1 MTNQREEI
9 MSAVQSIAGD
19 IRPAPARTA
28 VMPQGVTVDIGGINL
43 RNIGTSRT
51 DGFPRESAPAN
62 DAQLRQARRQDC
74 RRRNVLRLLGVFLTF
89 MGIFPLYLVDV
100 LPDALDA
107 FALWVGFVSLVG
119 GMLSFAA
126 MSVYDDA

>member
-1 MTNQREEI
+1 
-9 MSAVQSIAGD
+9 MSIGAPNSLY
-19 IRPAPARTA
+19 PARFA
-28 VMPQGVTVDIGGINL
+28 M
-43 RNIGTSRT
+43 
-51 DGFPRESAPAN
+51 
-62 DAQLRQARRQDC
+62 RQARKQDC

-89 MGIFPLYLVDV
+89 MGIFPLYLADV

-107 FALWVGFVSLVG
+107 FAQWAGFVSLVG